1 MSTRNHWSNYV
12 FEIISVFIGVTL
24 AFGLSKWNEN
34 RRDYQSERKIL
45 IEIRN
50 GLKLDLKD
58 LTENIY
64 GHRVGIKACRY
75 FRKIILEKPV
85 ADDST
90 SGYYYALLRDYI
102 SIQNKSGYEALKS
115 KGLEFISNDSLRVKV
130 IALYDYNYEIL
141 EKLEED
147 YQEIQFN
154 KSYFH
159 RINDI
164 LADFMIFD
172 KKGNLKNMKQ
182 PLKLSTRNKN
192 LLLSYLL
199 RIETNRRVLEAYYL
213 QVEKKVK
220 ELIQELDKTIKP

>member
-1 MSTRNHWSNYV
+1 M

-58 LTENIY
+58 LKENIY
-64 GHRVGIKACRY
+64 GHRAGIKACRY
-75 FRKIILEKPV
+75 FRRMVLEKPA
-85 ADDST
+85 ADDSL

-115 KGLEFISNDSLRVKV
+115 KGLEFISNDSLRVQV

-147 YQEIQFN
+147 YHEIQFN
-154 KSYFH
+154 KTYFH

-172 KKGNLKNMKQ
+172 KKGNLKSLKQ
-182 PLKLSTRNKN
+182 PLQLSTRDKN
-192 LLLSYLL
+192 LLMSYLL
-199 RIETNRRVLEAYYL
+199 RIETNRNLLEMYYL
-213 QVEKKVK
+213 RVEKKVK
-220 ELIQELDKTIKP
+220 ALVKVLDKTIKP

>member
-1 MSTRNHWSNYV
+1 MSKKNHWSNYL
-12 FEIISVFIGVTL
+12 FEIVSVFIGVTL

-58 LTENIY
+58 FTENIY
-64 GHRVGIKACRY
+64 GHRVGIKACKY
-75 FRKIILEKPV
+75 FRKLALQKPV
-85 ADDST
+85 GVDSVK
-90 SGYYYALLRDYI
+90 GHYYALFRDYI

-115 KGLEFISNDSLRVKV
+115 KGLEFISNDSLRLKV
-130 IALYDYNYEIL
+130 ISLYDYHYEIL

-147 YQEIQFN
+147 YQEVQFN
-154 KSYFH
+154 KSYYH
-159 RINDI
+159 PINNL

-172 KKGNLKNMKQ
+172 ERGDFRSIQQ
-182 PLKLSTRNKN
+182 PLKLSLRDKN
-192 LLLSYLL
+192 LFLSYLL
-199 RIETNRRVLEAYYL
+199 RIETNRRVLEMYYL

-220 ELIQELDKTIKP
+220 ELIKELDITIQT

>member
-1 MSTRNHWSNYV
+1 MSTKNHWSNYV

-58 LTENIY
+58 LEENIF
-64 GHRVGIKACRY
+64 GHRAGIKACQY
-75 FRKIILEKPV
+75 FRRLLLEKPA
-85 ADDST
+85 ADDSLG
-90 SGYYYALLRDYI
+90 GYYYALLRDYI

-115 KGLEFISNDSLRVKV
+115 KGLEFISNDSLRVQV

-141 EKLEED
+141 EKLEEN
-147 YQEIQFN
+147 YYEIQFN
-154 KSYFH
+154 QTYYH

-172 KKGNLKNMKQ
+172 KKGNLKSMKQ
-182 PLKLSTRNKN
+182 PLELNLRDKN

-199 RIETNRRVLEAYYL
+199 RIETNRRVLEMYYL
-213 QVEKKVK
+213 QVKKKVK
-220 ELIQELDKTIKP
+220 ALVGVLDKTIKP